1 MEPQK
6 MSRVTMKVAHVNPD
20 ADVNFTVTGIGKDR
34 NEASI
39 FALGSFLNVMNGISF
54 EGISDYTEALEMAE
68 GQFTTEEIKLL
79 AEGKMSTDKNS
90 FWDSTKVE
98 YSWDEIEGETP
109 EGIISELEIIEEEE
123 EEEED
128 QE

>member
-1 MEPQK
+1 
-6 MSRVTMKVAHVNPD
+6 
-20 ADVNFTVTGIGKDR
+20 
-34 NEASI
+34 
-39 FALGSFLNVMNGISF
+39 
-54 EGISDYTEALEMAE
+54 MAE
-68 GQFTTEEIKLL
+68 GQFTKEEIKLL
-79 AEGKMSTDKNS
+79 AEGKISTDRNS

-123 EEEED
+123 EEE